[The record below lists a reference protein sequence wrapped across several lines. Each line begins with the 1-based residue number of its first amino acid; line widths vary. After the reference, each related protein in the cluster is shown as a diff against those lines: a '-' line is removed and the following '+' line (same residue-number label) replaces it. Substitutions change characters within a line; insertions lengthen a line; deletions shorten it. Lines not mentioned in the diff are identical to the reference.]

1 MLFSP
6 FETFEHLK
14 ESLCSYLETAYKISN
29 RLVFSER
36 GVLLR
41 REALSPGVP
50 AVSQDPFIESTPA
63 FPGSRYLGDVIRSIN
78 ELPFELLDLVAIGMP
93 VKDFPLYDHQLEALQ
108 CAYSSTPNL
117 VVATGT
123 GSGKTEI
130 FLLVILAEIL
140 SEALTW

>member
-14 ESLCSYLETAYKISN
+14 DSLCSYLETAYKISN

-41 REALSPGVP
+41 REALSPAVP

-63 FPGSRYLGDVIRSIN
+63 FPGSCYLGDVIQPIN
-78 ELPFELLDLVAIGMP
+78 ELPFELLDCRPSAIMGHKRGYENRT
-93 VKDFPLYDHQLEALQ
+93 VGGGV
-108 CAYSSTPNL
+108 SS
-117 VVATGT
+117 V
-123 GSGKTEI
+123 
-130 FLLVILAEIL
+130 
-140 SEALTW
+140 